1 MWCHRLIPITTMACA
16 AVLAFSAC
24 NRKPAAPELQTTT
37 GVQPRAE
44 SVSLTG
50 CLQRGVIAD
59 DTFVLL
65 VSQTAGTGTTATYQL
80 TARPELNLRDHVGEQ
95 VEVSGALRSELEFTS
110 AAGAVKE
117 QPYGWYRRL
126 QLLQVLPRILVRF
139 LMQLMIRFTDILLF
153 TRFRKELSIFKIKS
167 QKLKF

>member
-65 VSQTAGTGTTATYQL
+65 VSQTAGNGTTATYQL

-95 VEVSGALRSELEFTS
+95 IEVSGTLRSEQEFTS

-117 QPYGWYRRL
+117 QPAKGTSGTPTVETKSDVNVRRL
-126 QLLQVLPRILVRF
+126 DAQSVRP
-139 LMQLMIRFTDILLF
+139 LGSRCQ
-153 TRFRKELSIFKIKS
+153 
-167 QKLKF
+167 Q